1 MFNYLKN
8 GTAILKPNIA
18 IGPVKGPKYP
28 FKFSSFKCLAGK
40 WLDSSNV
47 LTVQGNWGSLE
58 RKATFGEILIV
69 LMIDRDFCWG
79 WQRLVL
85 VIEMMIS
92 NETFHHLWKK
102 KVKSNNWGWWTL
114 FVYSRSCLGTKI
126 REEWTH
132 GELVIISLTI
142 NLWWWQWLLII
153 GARWHLYVNFVIL
166 LMFVRVQRI
175 IDHRVSNFD
184 IDDWYRRYYYL
195 GRYWI
200 ITWRLGWLH

>member
-1 MFNYLKN
+1 MQKIAHQQRINFFFYKNKKINVLHSVCIQVGRCLRQGRLYSKFQQNIKDMVEVFKTLFQYFTDVQMLSWTKVVVLQWLATTSPDHTLTIHRQYCHFDMFNYLKN

-102 KVKSNNWGWWTL
+102 SQ
-114 FVYSRSCLGTKI
+114 
-126 REEWTH
+126 E
-132 GELVIISLTI
+132 
-142 NLWWWQWLLII
+142 
-153 GARWHLYVNFVIL
+153 
-166 LMFVRVQRI
+166 
-175 IDHRVSNFD
+175 
-184 IDDWYRRYYYL
+184 
-195 GRYWI
+195 
-200 ITWRLGWLH
+200 

>member
-1 MFNYLKN
+1 MLSWTKVVVLQWLATTSPDHTLTIHRQYCHFDMFNYLKN

-18 IGPVKGPKYP
+18 IGPVKGPKYH

-85 VIEMMIS
+85 VIEMMIC
-92 NETFHHLWKK
+92 NETFHHEKK
-102 KVKSNNWGWWTL
+102 SRVTIEVDERYSSIPAPSWAQRSEKSEHMVSWWL
-114 FVYSRSCLGTKI
+114 FHWPSICDDGSDYWSSV
-126 REEWTH
+126 
-132 GELVIISLTI
+132 LV
-142 NLWWWQWLLII
+142 
-153 GARWHLYVNFVIL
+153 
-166 LMFVRVQRI
+166 
-175 IDHRVSNFD
+175 D
-184 IDDWYRRYYYL
+184 IYM
-195 GRYWI
+195 
-200 ITWRLGWLH
+200 